1 MALKFCLTLF
11 EVGFVSNWNRS
22 QKNHTL
28 NRMLGPLRKVSK
40 TLLTLFKVGIVK
52 MALKL
57 CKTLFM
63 VGFCE
68 KMKRSQNPT
77 LNKVLQSVR
86 AFFTNPT
93 INRVNRVL
101 GPLRK
106 DCKNLS
112 TQLSLFKVR
121 FVKKV
126 LNSVKLCLR

>member
-1 MALKFCLTLF
+1 MF
-11 EVGFVSNWNRS
+11 
-22 QKNHTL
+22 
-28 NRMLGPLRKVSK
+28 GPLRKVSK

-68 KMKRSQNPT
+68 QMKRSQNPT

-106 DCKNLS
+106 DCKTLS